1 VGCPRRPAASGGGV
15 AAAGADGGRRRPAP
29 TPVVQRGLWDRLK
42 GGVRSLAGGVA
53 SLAGGIKDRVL
64 GTLAGWARRIPGYGL
79 LCVVLGRDPVWS

>member
-1 VGCPRRPAASGGGV
+1 MPLPVPTV
-15 AAAGADGGRRRPAP
+15 AAGGPAP